1 MPLPI
6 IALALAAF
14 GIGTTEFVIMGL
26 LPEVAKDLSVSIPS
40 AGLLVTGYAL
50 GVAVGAPILAIATA
64 RLPRKAALLGLAAIF
79 IVGNMLCAIAPNYA
93 VLMAAR
99 VLTAFSHGAFFGI
112 GSVVAAS
119 LVPPNKRA
127 GAVAL
132 VFTGLTLAN
141 VLGVPFGT
149 GVGQALGWRATFWG
163 VTGIGVI
170 AAVAIAAWVPAK
182 LEMPK
187 SSLLGEFRVLR
198 QPQVWMGLGMSVLG
212 FGGTFTV
219 FTYIAPIFEQV
230 THFTPHA
237 VTWLLLLF
245 GVGITFGNWVGGRV
259 ADWKLMPGLIG
270 ILATLSV
277 LLFLFAFAMHAKV
290 PAVVVFVLWGAAA
303 FATVPPLQVRIVD
316 QAKDA
321 PNLAS
326 TLNIG
331 AFNIGNAGGAWLG
344 GVVIAHGGSN
354 ALSLVPVAGGAVA
367 LAGLGLTVWSALSQ
381 HHNGTAAKP
390 A

>member
-1 MPLPI
+1 
-6 IALALAAF
+6 
-14 GIGTTEFVIMGL
+14 
-26 LPEVAKDLSVSIPS
+26 
-40 AGLLVTGYAL
+40 
-50 GVAVGAPILAIATA
+50 
-64 RLPRKAALLGLAAIF
+64 
-79 IVGNMLCAIAPNYA
+79 
-93 VLMAAR
+93 
-99 VLTAFSHGAFFGI
+99 
-112 GSVVAAS
+112 
-119 LVPPNKRA
+119 
-127 GAVAL
+127 
-132 VFTGLTLAN
+132 
-141 VLGVPFGT
+141 
-149 GVGQALGWRATFWG
+149 
-163 VTGIGVI
+163 
-170 AAVAIAAWVPAK
+170 
-182 LEMPK
+182 
-187 SSLLGEFRVLR
+187 
-198 QPQVWMGLGMSVLG
+198 
-212 FGGTFTV
+212 
-219 FTYIAPIFEQV
+219 
-230 THFTPHA
+230 
-237 VTWLLLLF
+237 
-245 GVGITFGNWVGGRV
+245 
-259 ADWKLMPGLIG
+259 MPGLIG